1 MPIKHDNIP
10 HIDQETISAF
20 LEGKDPQ
27 QYITALEYEP
37 AGNYIHL
44 IIDDPVKGKFTT
56 RKKLK
61 PFLWCKEEVFT
72 SELVNFYG
80 RDRRRIKNA
89 MKQFGVKIKKLNT
102 ADDERLDNGY
112 KYLVYTNQ
120 GFYTLLK
127 FFGDGGI
134 QPYKNREYFELIS
147 PVEQYMI
154 STGKR
159 LFKGF
164 DNYDD
169 VHRMVFDIE
178 TTSLEPS
185 DGRIFSI
192 GVKDNRGF
200 EVVLDADNE
209 DEEKEMIVNFFKVID
224 YVRPSIIGGYNSENF
239 DWYWIVSRCEM
250 LGLDIKE
257 IAKTLDPKKKSKFR
271 RRENMLKLANEV
283 ERFEQTSM
291 WGYNI
296 IDVIHSVRRA
306 MAINS
311 NIKSAG
317 LKYICKQQRIAK
329 DNRVYVDHDKIAKLR
344 FDTNPYWINLK
355 TGEWSESSDDI
366 IPEGWEEI
374 TGKEI
379 IEKYL
384 LDDIWE
390 TLEVDNSFNQS
401 SFLMAKILPTIYER
415 VSTMGTASIWKLL
428 MLSWSYENGLAVPE
442 KGEKRSFT
450 GGLSRILKVGYSK
463 DIVKLDYASLYPS
476 IMITH
481 GVYPDCDV
489 SGAMHA
495 MLQYLY
501 DTRNKYKYKANECA
515 QEGDKKMASF
525 FKAKQLPIKIINN
538 SMYGSLTA
546 PQVFNWGDVMKGEE
560 VTCTAR
566 MYLRLMVRF
575 FENRGFIPIVLDT
588 DGCNFSVP
596 ESTNKYN
603 YVGKGIHHFV
613 EKGKEYT
620 GTAAVVAEF
629 NDTYM
634 RGVMGLDIDGF
645 WKSSINVSRKNYAD
659 LTEDGKVDIVGNTI
673 KSKALPDYI
682 KEFIDLGLEML
693 LNGRGPE
700 FVEYYYEHLQNI
712 YDCKIP
718 LKKIASKS
726 RIKRTIKS
734 YVNRGNNKAGNP
746 LPSQAHMELV
756 IKHNVR
762 VSLGDVIYYVNNGT
776 RASHGD
782 IQKKKGILTF
792 NCYMLDKDQ
801 MENNPD
807 ICGEYNKAR
816 YISNFNKRVK
826 PLLVSFTPEIRDS
839 ILKAVDK
846 KGELEPREYYTKT
859 QMGLISGIPFTEKD
873 QDTIEDLMKMDE
885 REDIFWKDINSSPK
899 ESLMSVLDLKNN

>member
-1 MPIKHDNIP
+1 MPIKHDKIP

-20 LEGKDPQ
+20 LEGRDPQ
-27 QYITALEYEP
+27 QYITALEYE
-37 AGNYIHL
+37 AASNYIHL
-44 IIDDPVKGKFTT
+44 VIDDPSKGKFTT

-61 PFLWCKEEVFT
+61 PFLWCKEDVFT
-72 SELVNFYG
+72 SEQINFYG
-80 RDRRRIKNA
+80 RDKRRIRNA
-89 MKQFGVKIKKLNT
+89 MKQFGIKMKKLNT
-102 ADDERLDNGY
+102 VGDSRLENGF

-164 DNYDD
+164 ENYED

-185 DGRIFSI
+185 DGTIFSI
-192 GVKDNRGF
+192 GIKDNRGF
-200 EVVLDADNE
+200 EVVLDANNE
-209 DEEKEMIVNFFKVID
+209 DEEKEMIINFFKVID

-271 RRENMLKLANEV
+271 RRENILKLANEV
-283 ERFEQTSM
+283 EKFEQTSM

-329 DNRVYVDHDKIAKLR
+329 DNRVYVDHDRIAKLR
-344 FDTNPYWINLK
+344 FDKNPYWINIS
-355 TGEWSESSDDI
+355 TGEWSESSEEN

-379 IEKYL
+379 VEKYL

-428 MLSWSYENGLAVPE
+428 MLSWSYENNIAIPE

-481 GVYPDCDV
+481 GVYPECDV

-501 DTRNKYKYKANECA
+501 DTRNKYKYMANEWA
-515 QEGDKKMASF
+515 EKGDKKKASF

-566 MYLRLMVRF
+566 MYLRLLVRF
-575 FENRGFIPIVLDT
+575 FENRGFIPLVLDT

-596 ESTNKYN
+596 ESTKKYT

-613 EKGKEYT
+613 KEGKEYS
-620 GTAAVVAEF
+620 GTPAVVAEF

-682 KEFIDLGLEML
+682 KEFIDNGLEML
-693 LNGRGPE
+693 LNGKGPE
-700 FVEYYYEHLQNI
+700 FIEYYYEHLQNI

-718 LKKIASKS
+718 LSKIASKS
-726 RIKRTIKS
+726 RVKRTVKS
-734 YVNRGNNKAGNP
+734 YINRGNNKAGNP
-746 LPSQAHMELV
+746 LPSQAHMELI
-756 IKHNVR
+756 IKNNLR
-762 VSLGDVIYYVNNGT
+762 VSLGDTIFYVNNGT

-782 IQKKKGILTF
+782 IQKKKGELTF
-792 NCYMLDKDQ
+792 NCYLLNKDQ
-801 MENNPD
+801 MEKNPTLV
-807 ICGEYNKAR
+807 GEYNKAR

-826 PLLVSFTPEIRDS
+826 PLLVSFEPAIRDNV
-839 ILKAVDK
+839 LKAVDK
-846 KGELEPREYYTKT
+846 KGLLEPREYYTKT
-859 QMGLISGIPFTEKD
+859 QMSLISGIPFAEKD
-873 QDTIEDLMKMDE
+873 QDTMEDLMKMDE
-885 REDIFWKDINSSPK
+885 REVVFWSDIKSSPK
-899 ESLMSVLDLKNN
+899 EHLMSVLEIK